1 MSQEAEKRWECFAT
15 LCKEMNELA
24 DEIIEWSEDGHYR
37 DRLIHL
43 YDLAD
48 TVFGAKNVKRL
59 LAALEE
65 KDQRIAELEGDVR
78 FERLRLNEAEIAALI
93 KRADSA
99 EQRLQ
104 HPIIPAQ
111 SSNEVNNAAWKL
123 HNMLTEHGPLNGH
136 QFNNLKGC
144 FYEALK
150 VCMGP
155 NLTLQPALP
164 DDYFGVLVQKARA
177 SADKAMRKYPQPNY
191 VLNKVA
197 EESGEVIKAVIHYTE
212 GREEWVNVEGEIID
226 NLAMLI
232 RLVTE
237 GDQVI
242 GFTPPE
248 ACHTAYEPHKLT
260 GIPQSDHLKRA
271 LKLAG
276 EAKELAD
283 RIRAEEQMPPAVL
296 GEQLINIANHIAGS
310 EGGLPDEWKDWANEL
325 VSDLRRLAASK
336 SAPILPGDA
345 EFKAW
350 VHDDYN
356 REVTLSCP
364 VNLGIARSAWNAYR
378 DILTTTPKAD

>member
-1 MSQEAEKRWECFAT
+1 MTISTERVAVIRRFLTTGGGWNDRASTEEFVSIID
-15 LCKEMNELA
+15 ELIAARSAVSEPVASCIVA
-24 DEIIEWSEDGHYR
+24 DGLVIMDGFSEYENHNLSDGH
-37 DRLIHL
+37 H
-43 YDLAD
+43 
-48 TVFGAKNVKRL
+48 
-59 LAALEE
+59 
-65 KDQRIAELEGDVR
+65 EL
-78 FERLRLNEAEIAALI
+78 FTA
-93 KRADSA
+93 
-99 EQRLQ
+99 
-104 HPIIPAQ
+104 P
-111 SSNEVNNAAWKL
+111 
-123 HNMLTEHGPLNGH
+123 
-136 QFNNLKGC
+136 
-144 FYEALK
+144 
-150 VCMGP
+150 
-155 NLTLQPALP
+155 PALP

-283 RIRAEEQMPPAVL
+283 RIRAEELTLQAPVVPDDVAAALDWIDDFIARCNGDDRGSCNSV
-296 GEQLINIANHIAGS
+296 NI
-310 EGGLPDEWKDWANEL
+310 
-325 VSDLRRLAASK
+325 LRRAILAAMP
-336 SAPILPGDA
+336 ATD
-345 EFKAW
+345 
-350 VHDDYN
+350 
-356 REVTLSCP
+356 
-364 VNLGIARSAWNAYR
+364 
-378 DILTTTPKAD
+378 

>member
-1 MSQEAEKRWECFAT
+1 MSKLKITLEDAKAT
-15 LCKEMNELA
+15 LRDAATGPDSQNWRYSPAVKALLNSHDELLVALGEMK
-24 DEIIEWSEDGHYR
+24 HR
-37 DRLIHL
+37 
-43 YDLAD
+43 
-48 TVFGAKNVKRL
+48 
-59 LAALEE
+59 
-65 KDQRIAELEGDVR
+65 AE
-78 FERLRLNEAEIAALI
+78 A
-93 KRADSA
+93 A

-104 HPIIPAQ
+104 PIIPTLG
-111 SSNEVNNAAWKL
+111 SLEVNKAAWKL
-123 HNMLTEHGPLNGH
+123 HDMLTEHGQLNGH
-136 QFNNLKGC
+136 RFNNLKGC

-150 VCMGP
+150 VSMGP
-155 NLTLQPALP
+155 NLTLQPALS
-164 DDYFGVLVQKARA
+164 DDYFGLLVRKARA

-248 ACHTAYEPHKLT
+248 ACHTSCEPHKLT
-260 GIPQSDHLKRA
+260 GIQQSDQLKRA

-283 RIRAEEQMPPAVL
+283 RIRAEEQTPPAVL

-350 VHDDYN
+350 VHSDYN

-364 VNLGIARSAWNAYR
+364 VNLDIARSAWNAYR
-378 DILTTTPKAD
+378 DVLTTTPKAD

>member
-1 MSQEAEKRWECFAT
+1 MKKLQITLEDAKAT
-15 LCKEMNELA
+15 LRDAATGPDSQNWRYSPAVRELLNSHDELLVALGEM
-24 DEIIEWSEDGHYR
+24 
-37 DRLIHL
+37 
-43 YDLAD
+43 
-48 TVFGAKNVKRL
+48 K
-59 LAALEE
+59 
-65 KDQRIAELEGDVR
+65 QRAE
-78 FERLRLNEAEIAALI
+78 A
-93 KRADSA
+93 A

-104 HPIIPAQ
+104 PIIPTRG
-111 SSNEVNNAAWKL
+111 SLEVNEAAWKL
-123 HNMLTEHGPLNGH
+123 HDMLTEHGSLNGH

-155 NLTLQPALP
+155 NLSLQPALP
-164 DDYFGVLVQKARA
+164 DDYFGLLVRKARA
-177 SADKAMRKYPQPNY
+177 SADQAMRKHPQPNY

-232 RLVTE
+232 RLVIE

-283 RIRAEEQMPPAVL
+283 RIRAEELTLQAPVVPDDVAAALDWIDDFIARCNGDDRGSCNSV
-296 GEQLINIANHIAGS
+296 NI
-310 EGGLPDEWKDWANEL
+310 
-325 VSDLRRLAASK
+325 LRRAILAAMP
-336 SAPILPGDA
+336 ATD
-345 EFKAW
+345 
-350 VHDDYN
+350 
-356 REVTLSCP
+356 
-364 VNLGIARSAWNAYR
+364 
-378 DILTTTPKAD
+378 